1 MDLLIHRDELVR
13 ALARAQGIV
22 EKRPTLPI
30 LSAVLLQATPDGL
43 RATATDKTM
52 TVIAD
57 YQATV
62 RTPGEIAVDAANF
75 FQVAK
80 VLAGDIV
87 TLSLV
92 DNGRLE
98 VRAGASVFKLATF
111 NAADFPVTPAL
122 DQARALSMES
132 GALRRVI
139 DRVHF
144 AVAPDD
150 NRYGLNGAHVE
161 DTSSPSG
168 SAVVRFVGTDG
179 NRLCWA
185 QAPYTGELGIG
196 RKMLLPRKGLGEIR
210 KLLDGYEGPVSLAFG
225 DRAALVQYPG
235 VMVHVRL
242 LEADFPDY
250 RQVLP
255 SSFKRRALVDR
266 DALREALRR
275 VSILAT
281 DATNSVRFQFS
292 SEGLV
297 LSARKLDA
305 GDCREDVAIE
315 LSGEPISM
323 GFNAR
328 FVIEVLGAM
337 EGGRVSLELG
347 DALAPCIIKDMDD
360 ENALFVVM
368 PVRLD

>member
-13 ALARAQGIV
+13 ALARAQAIV
-22 EKRPTLPI
+22 EKRPTMPI
-30 LSAVLLQATPDGL
+30 LSAVLLQATAEGL

-52 TVIAD
+52 TVIGD
-57 YQATV
+57 YAATV
-62 RTPGEIAVDAANF
+62 RTPGEVAVDASNF
-75 FQVAK
+75 FSVAK
-80 VLAGDIV
+80 VLVGDIV
-87 TLSLV
+87 TLTV
-92 DNGRLE
+92 VENGKLE
-98 VRAGASVFKLATF
+98 VRAGTAVFKLATF
-111 NAADFPVTPAL
+111 NHLDFPVTPAL
-122 DQARALSMES
+122 DQARSLSMES
-132 GALRRVI
+132 SALRSVI

-161 DTSSPSG
+161 DTSAASG
-168 SAVVRFVGTDG
+168 PVVRFVGTDG

-196 RKMLLPRKGLGEIR
+196 RKMLLPRKGLGELR
-210 KLLDGYEGPVSLAFG
+210 KLVEGYEGPVQIAFG
-225 DRAALVQYPG
+225 DRAALVQYPQ
-235 VMVHVRL
+235 VMAHIRL

-255 SSFKRRALVDR
+255 SSFKRRAVVDRAALR
-266 DALREALRR
+266 DALRR
-275 VSILAT
+275 VAILAM

-292 SEGLV
+292 ADSLT

-305 GDCREDVAIE
+305 GEGREEVPLE
-315 LSGEPISM
+315 FSGDAISM

-328 FVIEVLGAM
+328 FVIEVLGVM
-337 EGGRVSLELG
+337 EGSRVSLELG
-347 DALAPCIIKDMDD
+347 DALAPCILKDMDD
-360 ENALFVVM
+360 ENALYVVM

>member
-22 EKRPTLPI
+22 EKRPTLQI
-30 LSAVLLQATPDGL
+30 LSAVHLQATAEGL

-62 RTPGEIAVDAANF
+62 RPPGEVAVDASNF

-80 VLAGDIV
+80 VLSGDIV
-87 TLSLV
+87 TLTLIDS
-92 DNGRLE
+92 GRLE
-98 VRAGASVFKLATF
+98 VRCGASVFKLATF

-122 DQARALSMES
+122 DQARALMMEAA
-132 GALRRVI
+132 ALRRVI

-161 DTSSPSG
+161 DTAAATG
-168 SAVVRFVGTDG
+168 AVVRFVGTDG

-210 KLLDGYEGPVSLAFG
+210 KLLEGYEGEVSLAFG
-225 DRAALVQYPG
+225 DRAALLQFPG

-255 SSFKRRALVDR
+255 ASYKRRVLVDR
-266 DALREALRR
+266 EALREALRR

-297 LSARKLDA
+297 LTARKADA
-305 GDCREDVAIE
+305 GDVREDVAIE
-315 LSGEPISM
+315 LSGEPIAM

-328 FVIEVLGAM
+328 FVIEVLSVM
-337 EGGRVSLELG
+337 EGGRVALELG
-347 DALAPCIIKDMDD
+347 EALAPCILKDMDD
-360 ENALFVVM
+360 DNALFVVM

>member
-1 MDLLIHRDELVR
+1 MDLLIHREELVR

-30 LSAVLLQATPDGL
+30 LSAVLLQATAEGV

-57 YQATV
+57 YAATV

-87 TLSLV
+87 TLTVV
-92 DNGRLE
+92 DNGKLE
-98 VRAGASVFKLATF
+98 VRCGASVFKLATF

-122 DQARALSMES
+122 DQARSLSMAS

-161 DTSSPSG
+161 DTSAAGGP
-168 SAVVRFVGTDG
+168 VVRFVGTDG

-196 RKMLLPRKGLGEIR
+196 RKMLLPRKGLGEVR
-210 KLLDGYEGPVSLAFG
+210 KLVDGYEGDVQIAFG
-225 DRAALVQYPG
+225 ERAALIQYPG

-255 SSFKRRALVDR
+255 SAFKRRALVDR
-266 DALREALRR
+266 DSLREALRR

-292 SEGLV
+292 AEGLV

-305 GDCREDVAIE
+305 GECREEVPIE

-337 EGGRVSLELG
+337 EGTRVSLELG
-347 DALAPCIIKDMDD
+347 DALAPCILKDMDD
-360 ENALFVVM
+360 ENALYVVM

>member
-22 EKRPTLPI
+22 EKRPTHAI
-30 LSAVLLQATPDGL
+30 LSAVLLQASAEGL

-57 YQATV
+57 YTATV
-62 RTPGEIAVDAANF
+62 RTPGQVAVDAGNL

-80 VLAGDIV
+80 VLSGDIV
-87 TLSLV
+87 TLTLTE
-92 DNGRLE
+92 NGRLE
-98 VRAGASVFKLATF
+98 VKAGASVFKLSTF

-122 DQARALSMES
+122 DQARALTMDA
-132 GALRRVI
+132 GGLRRVI

-161 DTSSPSG
+161 DTAAASG
-168 SAVVRFVGTDG
+168 PVVRFVGTDG

-185 QAPYTGELGIG
+185 QAAYTGELGIG
-196 RKMLLPRKGLGEIR
+196 RRMLLPRKGLGEIR
-210 KLLDGYEGPVSLAFG
+210 KLIEGYDGEVSIAFG

-255 SSFKRRALVDR
+255 TGFKRRALVDR

-281 DATNSVRFQFS
+281 DATNSVRFQLS

-305 GDCREDVAIE
+305 GDSREDVPVE
-315 LSGEPISM
+315 LTGEPISM

-337 EGGRVSLELG
+337 EGSRVSLELG
-347 DALAPCIIKDMDD
+347 DALSPCILKDMDD
-360 ENALFVVM
+360 DNALFVVM

>member
-1 MDLLIHRDELVR
+1 MDLLIHREELVR

-22 EKRPTLPI
+22 EKRPTSPI
-30 LSAVLLQATPDGL
+30 LSAVLLQATADGL

-52 TVIAD
+52 TILAD

-62 RTPGEIAVDAANF
+62 RRAGEIAVDAANF

-80 VLAGDIV
+80 VLSGDIV
-87 TLSLV
+87 TLTLT

-98 VRAGASVFKLATF
+98 VRCGSALFKLTTF
-111 NAADFPVTPAL
+111 SAADFPVTPAL
-122 DQARALSMES
+122 DQARALTIES
-132 GALRRVI
+132 PALRGVI

-161 DTSSPSG
+161 DTSAATG
-168 SAVVRFVGTDG
+168 AVVRFVGTDG

-210 KLLDGYEGPVSLAFG
+210 KLLEGYDGPVQIAFG
-225 DRAALVQYPG
+225 DRAALIQYPG
-235 VMVHVRL
+235 VLVHCRL

-255 SSFKRRALVDR
+255 AAFKRRALVDR

-281 DATNSVRFQFS
+281 DATNSVKFQFS
-292 SEGLV
+292 PEGLV

-305 GDCREDVAIE
+305 GECREEVPIE
-315 LSGEPISM
+315 YSGEPISM

-328 FVIEVLGAM
+328 FVVEVLGAM
-337 EGGRVSLELG
+337 AGSRVSLELG
-347 DALAPCIIKDMDD
+347 DALSPCILRDMDD
-360 ENALFVVM
+360 DNALFVVM